1 MDTVYTNQLLDLART
16 QAESD
21 VRRDILSNANIDTYD
36 NDDDDTCLDG
46 GGGGDVAITSL
57 DAETLAENGFVRAE
71 FTETSTIAGKAVS
84 AAVTIRYSRRR
95 QLDPP
100 REPQTFARR
109 CTLVMHSV
117 NAAKT
122 HNIKKLCEAEN
133 SDDK

>member
-36 NDDDDTCLDG
+36 NDDDDTYLD
-46 GGGGDVAITSL
+46 GGGDVAITSL